1 MEGGALAPGATVVSV
16 CNPGNSLDSLK
27 VEDLSLKNASK
38 GYWTTTG
45 FFMAQSLRD
54 SSVIDAFMIEQSKR
68 FPQFKFF
75 HVHPG
80 LVGDGTFTHD
90 AFPFPLNW
98 VTWLA
103 EKTGF
108 MVGTAPFANIPV
120 YVSKCAS
127 GDGHLLTLSKVALN
141 PDDTEKRI
149 GGRFLNHK
157 FSPAPPGKWAQDEGH
172 RSALWRKLESMA
184 KASA

>member
-108 MVGTAPFANIPV
+108 MVGTAPFASIPV